1 MRFPIRFTSDFQLGV
16 AARIARTRKR
26 QPMILRPMVDSG
38 VADLLPEVE
47 SVPSLVWIGGIEPLD
62 HPDVPKFA
70 NAVAASGREVFL
82 QTNGKIFRRRVH
94 EFQPSPR
101 FRLAFRF
108 TGANIDAPENAD
120 VVEAIR
126 IAKLSGFLTVGFTV
140 LRDPANLEKM
150 IALHSQ
156 LKKLDLDGSL
166 IFAADASPEVNRAAE
181 IARTRLLDG
190 RWSNLSRVFN
200 EAGARAWL
208 RGRPS
213 RPTTPEE
220 RRFLAQASG
229 GATAGTDLDLDEGAQ
244 A

>member
-1 MRFPIRFTSDFQLGV
+1 MRFPFRFTSDFQLGV
-16 AARIARTRKR
+16 AARIARTRGR
-26 QPMILRPMVDSG
+26 QPLILK
-38 VADLLPEVE
+38 LLPFTSGAEDSLPAVE
-47 SVPSLVWIGGIEPLD
+47 SVPSIVWIGGAEPLD
-62 HPDVPKFA
+62 YPEVSKFS

-82 QTNGKIFRRRVH
+82 QTEGKSFRRRVH

-108 TGANIDAPENAD
+108 TGDGINASENAD

-140 LRDPANLEKM
+140 LTTPGELENL

-166 IFAADASPEVNRAAE
+166 IFASDKMTEVNRAAVG
-181 IARTRLLDG
+181 ARGRLLDG

-200 EAGARAWL
+200 DAALPVAAHAL
-208 RGRPS
+208 NAATSPS
-213 RPTTPEE
+213 TP
-220 RRFLAQASG
+220 RRHVAQPA
-229 GATAGTDLDLDEGAQ
+229 AADLDWDEGAQ

>member
-1 MRFPIRFTSDFQLGV
+1 MRFPVRFTSDFQLGV
-16 AARIARTRKR
+16 AARIARTRGR
-26 QPMILRPMVDSG
+26 QPLILRPMVDSG
-38 VADLLPEVE
+38 VPDPLPGVE
-47 SVPSLVWIGGIEPLD
+47 SVPSLVWIGGREPLE
-62 HPDVPKFA
+62 HPEVSKFA
-70 NAVAASGREVFL
+70 NAVAASGRDVFL
-82 QTNGKIFRRRVH
+82 QTDGRLFRRRVH

-108 TGANIDAPENAD
+108 VGASIDTAENAD

-126 IAKLSGFLTVGFTV
+126 IAKLSGFLTVGFTA

-166 IFAADASPEVNRAAE
+166 IFAADASPELNRAADS
-181 IARTRLLDG
+181 ARRRLLDR
-190 RWSNLSRVFN
+190 RWSNLSRIFN

-208 RGRPS
+208 RGRPP
-213 RPTTPEE
+213 RPATPEE

-229 GATAGTDLDLDEGAQ
+229 ASSTDLDLDAGAQ

>member
-16 AARIARTRKR
+16 AARIARTRGR
-26 QPMILRPMVDSG
+26 QPLILRPMIDSG
-38 VADLLPEVE
+38 VADPLPEVE
-47 SVPSLVWIGGIEPLD
+47 SVPSLVWIGGIEPLE
-62 HPDVPKFA
+62 HPEVPKFS
-70 NAVAASGREVFL
+70 NGVAASAREVFL
-82 QTNGKIFRRRVH
+82 QTNGKLLRRRVH

-108 TGANIDAPENAD
+108 SGASIDAPENAD

-126 IAKLSGFLTVGFTV
+126 IAKLSGFLTVGFTT
-140 LRDPANLEKM
+140 LRDPANLEKLM
-150 IALHSQ
+150 ALHSQ

-166 IFAADASPEVNRAAE
+166 IFAADKSPELHRAVAA
-181 IARTRLLDG
+181 ARSRLLDR

-208 RGRPS
+208 RCHS
-213 RPTTPEE
+213 RPATPDEL
-220 RRFLAQASG
+220 RFLDQARAAAKTS
-229 GATAGTDLDLDEGAQ
+229 ADLDLDEGAQ

>member
-1 MRFPIRFTSDFQLGV
+1 MPFPIRFTSDFQLGV
-16 AARIARTRKR
+16 AARIARTRGRK
-26 QPMILRPMVDSG
+26 PLILRPAVDSG
-38 VADLLPEVE
+38 VADSLPNVE
-47 SVPSLVWIGGIEPLD
+47 SVPSLVWIGGIEPLE
-62 HPDVPKFA
+62 HPEISKFA

-82 QTNGKIFRRRVH
+82 QTNGKLFRRRVH

-101 FRLAFRF
+101 LRLAFRF
-108 TGANIDAPENAD
+108 AGASIDAAENAD

-140 LRDPANLEKM
+140 LGAPSGIEAS

-166 IFAADASPEVNRAAE
+166 IFAADTTAELNRVAAV
-181 IARTRLLDG
+181 ARGRLLDG

-200 EAGARAWL
+200 EAGYRAWVRITARAA
-208 RGRPS
+208 
-213 RPTTPEE
+213 TPAE
-220 RRFLAQASG
+220 RRLAAQA
-229 GATAGTDLDLDEGAQ
+229 TGTDLDLDEGAQ

>member
-16 AARIARTRKR
+16 AARIARARNR
-26 QPMILRPMVDSG
+26 QPLILRPMIDSG
-38 VADLLPEVE
+38 VPDPLPEVE
-47 SVPSLVWIGGIEPLD
+47 SVPSLVWIGGIEPLE
-62 HPDVPKFA
+62 HPEVPKFS
-70 NAVAASGREVFL
+70 NAVAASAREVFL
-82 QTNGKIFRRRVH
+82 QTNGKLLRRRVH

-108 TGANIDAPENAD
+108 SGASIDAPENAD

-126 IAKLSGFLTVGFTV
+126 IAKLSGFLTVGFTTI
-140 LRDPANLEKM
+140 RDPANLDKM

-166 IFAADASPEVNRAAE
+166 IFAADSTPELNRAVAS
-181 IARTRLLDG
+181 ARGRLLDG

-200 EAGARAWL
+200 AAASPVVTYATTRVAS
-208 RGRPS
+208 PS
-213 RPTTPEE
+213 ES
-220 RRFLAQASG
+220 RRHLAQSNA
-229 GATAGTDLDLDEGAQ
+229 TDLDLDEGAQ

>member
-1 MRFPIRFTSDFQLGV
+1 MRFPFRFTSDFQLGV
-16 AARIARTRKR
+16 AARIARTRSR
-26 QPMILRPMVDSG
+26 QPLILK
-38 VADLLPEVE
+38 LLPFTSGAEDSLPAVE
-47 SVPSLVWIGGIEPLD
+47 SVPSIVWIGGAEPLD
-62 HPDVPKFA
+62 YPEVSKFS

-82 QTNGKIFRRRVH
+82 QTEGKSFRRRVH

-108 TGANIDAPENAD
+108 TGDGINASENAD

-140 LRDPANLEKM
+140 LTTPGELENL

-166 IFAADASPEVNRAAE
+166 IFAADATPELNRVAA
-181 IARTRLLDG
+181 IARSRLLGG

-200 EAGARAWL
+200 AAGLRAWL
-208 RGRPS
+208 RVTVRAATPS
-213 RPTTPEE
+213 E
-220 RRFLAQASG
+220 RRHAAQA
-229 GATAGTDLDLDEGAQ
+229 TGTDLDLDEGAQ

>member
-16 AARIARTRKR
+16 AARIARTRGR
-26 QPMILRPMVDSG
+26 QPLILKLAPFASREAESFPSI
-38 VADLLPEVE
+38 A
-47 SVPSLVWIGGIEPLD
+47 SVPSMTWIGGAEPLEY
-62 HPDVPKFA
+62 PEVAKFS
-70 NAVAASGREVFL
+70 NAIAASAREVFL
-82 QTNGKIFRRRVH
+82 QTDGKIFRRRVH

-108 TGANIDAPENAD
+108 SGASIDAPENAD

-126 IAKLSGFLTVGFTV
+126 IARLSGFLTVGFTA
-140 LRDPANLEKM
+140 LRDPANLDKM

-166 IFAADASPEVNRAAE
+166 IFAADSPPELNRAVAS
-181 IARTRLLDG
+181 ARGRLLDG

-200 EAGARAWL
+200 AAASPVVTYATTRVAS
-208 RGRPS
+208 PS
-213 RPTTPEE
+213 ES
-220 RRFLAQASG
+220 RRHLAQSNA
-229 GATAGTDLDLDEGAQ
+229 TDLDLDEGAQ